1 MELFFQNFV
10 PLKDLV
16 KRDWSNL
23 KLVIFFFIKQV
34 VFEVALNQRFSRLW
48 WTVHQKWI
56 AYGLA
61 VRFVTTHC
69 VKSVQIHNFLWSV
82 FSRIRTAYREI
93 WSIQSECGKIRTR
106 KKLRIW
112 TLFSQWQMSNIHLFR
127 TLWWRGCSRM
137 S

>member
-10 PLKDLV
+10 SLEDLV

-23 KLVIFFFIKQV
+23 KPVLSFFIKQV

-56 AYGLA
+56 AYRVA

-69 VKSVQIHNFLWSV
+69 MKSVQIRSFVWSV
-82 FSRIRTAYREI
+82 FSG
-93 WSIQSECGKIRTR
+93 IQSECGKIRT
-106 KKLRIW
+106 KKNSV
-112 TLFSQWQMSNIHLFR
+112 FGQFFR
-127 TLWWRGCSRM
+127 SDKCLISTYLGRFDGEVCQECQKINM
-137 S
+137 TII